1 MWMVWFYLGTMVG
14 KCSEKTAAK
23 PARAEADQQDGIG
36 GEDTQARKCHD
47 LGRSPDTPINKE
59 Q

>member
-1 MWMVWFYLGTMVG
+1 MWMVWFCLGARVG
-14 KCSEKTAAK
+14 KCSEETAAK
-23 PARAEADQQDGIG
+23 PARAGADQQDGEG
-36 GEDTQARKCHD
+36 GEDTRAQKWHD